1 MYQIS
6 CNNDFVGFYHET
18 EWLPQNFDKFTS
30 QKNLRKLF
38 LSLSNNI
45 LKDFCSFS
53 KREKELLCKVTLKE
67 AFEYKIK
74 SLLPIS
80 YLKTYVVPTTFNVDI
95 KSTKVILHYLNE
107 NRSNLIFVAN
117 KNLLPAARLISH
129 CFINNQMQLLLD
141 KNLLFH
147 EFVFQKISA
156 LHKNKKVIDEGDSI
170 TINSPKS
177 TPTKIY
183 TFWKNLDK
191 NNLKI
196 KKEVKKATSCIQ
208 NGEYPLVY
216 LVFPKT
222 DNFNRHIP
230 VKVDILEN
238 MDYKIK
244 AIPYSLRSTLR

>member
-1 MYQIS
+1 MFQMD
-6 CNNDFVGFYHET
+6 CNNNFVGFSHQT

-30 QKNLRKLF
+30 QRSLRRLF
-38 LSLSNNI
+38 LSLMNNI
-45 LKDFCSFS
+45 LKDFCHFS

-80 YLKTYVVPTTFNVDI
+80 CIKSYSEPKAFNLDI
-95 KSTKVILHYLNE
+95 KSTKVITHYLSE
-107 NRSNLIFVAN
+107 KKSNQIFVAN
-117 KNLLPAARLISH
+117 ENLLPVARLISH
-129 CFINNQMQLLLD
+129 CFINNQMQMLVD
-141 KNLLFH
+141 INLLFH

-156 LHKNKKVIDEGDSI
+156 LHKQKTVTDEGDSI
-170 TINSPKS
+170 TINSKSS

-191 NNLKI
+191 NNLNI
-196 KKEVKKATSCIQ
+196 KKEVKKATTCIQ
-208 NGEYPLVY
+208 NGKYYLVY

-230 VKVDILEN
+230 VKVDVLED